1 MPNRTVGAP
10 LGLRERK
17 KQRTRATIVD
27 VAARLCVEQGYE
39 KTTVDQ
45 IAAEADVSP
54 RTFSRYFPN
63 KEAVI
68 WAMVED
74 AAELIADAVSRQPA
88 DITEHEAMVRAHI
101 EVFRAAE
108 QDVTRSVSFDR
119 VRGMLLIVNSA
130 PTLGLAAFEFRPEG
144 PTRAVVEA
152 MARAATRPAG
162 PVAATG
168 APETVSLKQFTEQV
182 AKIAEGAAEV
192 MRAKPP
198 ELARDPYESSAEY
211 AARRADAMAAYGRRE
226 SEYFAKNSHTFIVD
240 LAAKDVRYDPDRE
253 TLELAIDAVQLPTL
267 SAFSTS
273 NGVPTL
279 AVACYTRPMFW
290 CSPDGGMTYETAEQ
304 WRVTRA
310 KARELDVL
318 KTPLTLQAR
327 FVVGPHDD
335 VRGPALTLIG
345 IELQAKGSALARWP
359 STAGR

>member
-1 MPNRTVGAP
+1 MPNRTVGAS

-88 DITEHEAMVRAHI
+88 DITEHEAMVRAHL

-144 PTRAVVEA
+144 PTRVVVEA
-152 MARAATRPAG
+152 MARRLGVEISNPAIRVLFDTWAVLMASALGGADGDPGGPAAVSDRIEKTYAVFARLWRPW
-162 PVAATG
+162 
-168 APETVSLKQFTEQV
+168 
-182 AKIAEGAAEV
+182 
-192 MRAKPP
+192 R
-198 ELARDPYESSAEY
+198 SSAETP
-211 AARRADAMAAYGRRE
+211 AG
-226 SEYFAKNSHTFIVD
+226 
-240 LAAKDVRYDPDRE
+240 DP
-253 TLELAIDAVQLPTL
+253 
-267 SAFSTS
+267 
-273 NGVPTL
+273 
-279 AVACYTRPMFW
+279 
-290 CSPDGGMTYETAEQ
+290 
-304 WRVTRA
+304 
-310 KARELDVL
+310 
-318 KTPLTLQAR
+318 TP
-327 FVVGPHDD
+327 
-335 VRGPALTLIG
+335 
-345 IELQAKGSALARWP
+345 
-359 STAGR
+359 